1 MCENIVFKMLN
12 LNKAMTIKHLVI
24 SGGGP
29 IMIQILSAVQEL
41 EKNKYLNMNEIET
54 IYGTSAGAIL
64 AVMFSLNFDWLTLN
78 DYIIKRP
85 WQDLFSIKVQNI
97 LDSYSKKG
105 IFDTKTVEKCFKPLL
120 DAKDIPTDIILEDFY
135 KITNKELHIFAFE
148 INNYKIV
155 DISHKTH
162 PNLKLISAI
171 QMSCALPVLISPVF
185 LDDNCFMDGG
195 VACNYP
201 LNFCI
206 DSGKSQDE
214 ILGFKNKYSDDKIII
229 SADSTLLDYILNFL
243 FKAVFNVHN
252 NYTQP
257 IIKNE
262 VICDTSYLSFD
273 MLRSAISSID
283 VRKDLFE
290 KGKKSAIQFLKLQN
304 SI

>member
-1 MCENIVFKMLN
+1 
-12 LNKAMTIKHLVI
+12 MTIKHLVI

-29 IMIQILSAVQEL
+29 IMIQILSAIQEL
-41 EKNKYLNMNEIET
+41 ENNKYLNMNEIES

-64 AVMFSLNFDWLTLN
+64 AVMFSLNFDWQTLN

-85 WQDLFSIKVQNI
+85 WHDLFAIRVQNI
-97 LDSYSKKG
+97 LDSYAKKG
-105 IFDTKTVEKCFKPLL
+105 IFDNKTVEKCFKPLF
-120 DAKDIPTDIILEDFY
+120 DAKDIPLDISFEDFF
-135 KITNKELHIFAFE
+135 KLTNKDLHMFAFE
-148 INNYKIV
+148 INEYKVV
-155 DISHKTH
+155 DISYKTH
-162 PNLKLISAI
+162 PNLKLLSAV
-171 QMSCALPVLISPVF
+171 QMSCALPVLMTPVF
-185 LDDNCFMDGG
+185 VDDKCFMDGG

-206 DSGKSQDE
+206 ESGKNPDE
-214 ILGFKNKYSDDKIII
+214 TLGFKNKYSDDKIIVN
-229 SADSTLLDYILNFL
+229 AESTLLDYILNFL

-273 MLRSAISSID
+273 MLRAAISNID

-290 KGKKSAIQFLKLQN
+290 KGKQSAIQFLELQN
-304 SI
+304 SV